1 MQTKLYDSIMFVP
14 LRILF
19 IEPTFTHLIYRL
31 TTYCPLEGHIE
42 IQVRPQR
49 NFFAAVLCCA
59 EDTSVLVHRLQAAMI
74 SWRRLSFQ
82 RTTHATWTWCLT
94 AQYALPTFVTFSYFF
109 RESWMTL
116 SYFVQ
121 PRYHDAG
128 YVALLRCP
136 SSNADKVLIP
146 DCLNFINGGK
156 ATLWKQMS
164 YAAVWIAWVE
174 GKFQWLWPERE
185 MRCVTWDLHVECV
198 RITGSDLAKDAWCK
212 EEATR
217 SRCNRLLT

>member
-49 NFFAAVLCCA
+49 DFAAVLCCA

-74 SWRRLSFQ
+74 SWQRLSFQ

-109 RESWMTL
+109 RES
-116 SYFVQ
+116 
-121 PRYHDAG
+121 
-128 YVALLRCP
+128 
-136 SSNADKVLIP
+136 
-146 DCLNFINGGK
+146 
-156 ATLWKQMS
+156 
-164 YAAVWIAWVE
+164 
-174 GKFQWLWPERE
+174 
-185 MRCVTWDLHVECV
+185 
-198 RITGSDLAKDAWCK
+198 
-212 EEATR
+212 
-217 SRCNRLLT
+217 

>member
-1 MQTKLYDSIMFVP
+1 
-14 LRILF
+14 
-19 IEPTFTHLIYRL
+19 
-31 TTYCPLEGHIE
+31 
-42 IQVRPQR
+42 
-49 NFFAAVLCCA
+49 
-59 EDTSVLVHRLQAAMI
+59 MI

-94 AQYALPTFVTFSYFF
+94 AQYPLPTFVTFSYFF
-109 RESWMTL
+109 HESWMTL

-128 YVALLRCP
+128 YVALLRCS
-136 SSNADKVLIP
+136 SSNVDKVLIP

-164 YAAVWIAWVE
+164 YAAVWIGWVE

-185 MRCVTWDLHVECV
+185 MRCVTWDQHVECV

-212 EEATR
+212 EEQPGATACSLNKPILFVWSQASTGCLPFR
-217 SRCNRLLT
+217 STVSWGTLNQSLYTRLRTQIGNIVLPRPSVFTFSQWWF